1 MNFKPLKIW
10 HCWHLRYFSFF
21 EDVNPLFILPSSSSC
36 KRLKQSEVA
45 CKITHQAQT
54 QFNSARLPAIR
65 SWKRLHERQ
74 YRAREG
80 HAKKTSRGLALLW
93 ATGQAEKQLSA
104 KRPLWR
110 WLYDMRDIRPVWK
123 SQAVSVADVSVS
135 RLWGWAM
142 QLCPVQKREEQRL
155 SNSLSQPCNATG
167 LRLSVCNLNQI
178 NYSS

>member
-1 MNFKPLKIW
+1 MKFKPLKIW

-21 EDVNPLFILPSSSSC
+21 EDVNLLFILPSSSSC

-54 QFNSARLPAIR
+54 QFNSPRLPTIR
-65 SWKRLHERQ
+65 SWKRWRERQ
-74 YRAREG
+74 YWAREG
-80 HAKKTSRGLALLW
+80 HAKKTFRGLALLW

-104 KRPLWR
+104 KQPLWR
-110 WLYDMRDIRPVWK
+110 WRYYMRDIFPVSK
-123 SQAVSVADVSVS
+123 SQAVSVTGVLVSC
-135 RLWGWAM
+135 LWGWAV
-142 QLCPVQKREEQRL
+142 QLCPVQKRKEQSL

-178 NYSS
+178 NHSS